1 MKQTLNL
8 RAKRGQVNA
17 VGSRFLQLV
26 NGVQLLGD
34 EGMRYIGS
42 EESGRFRNL
51 VIGKGRSADHLLRII
66 HDQIHQTAQI
76 VPRALVV
83 TLRVQA
89 VEVQLQLYRSN
100 KLMNPTRSQNGFSL
114 LRMLFCD
121 PFVDEGTTEMPR

>member
-1 MKQTLNL
+1 MKQALNL

-17 VGSRFLQLV
+17 IWSRFLQLV

-34 EGMRYIGS
+34 EGLRYIGS
-42 EESGRFRNL
+42 EESGRFHDFVTGR
-51 VIGKGRSADHLLRII
+51 GRSADHLLRVI
-66 HDQIHQTAQI
+66 HDQIHKTAQV

-100 KLMNPTRSQNGFSL
+100 KPMNPT
-114 LRMLFCD
+114 
-121 PFVDEGTTEMPR
+121 

>member
-1 MKQTLNL
+1 MKQALNL

-17 VGSRFLQLV
+17 VWSRFLQLV

-34 EGMRYIGS
+34 EGLRYIGS
-42 EESGRFRNL
+42 EESGWFRNL
-51 VIGKGRSADHLLRII
+51 VIGKGSVTNLPLRVI
-66 HDQIHQTAQI
+66 HDQIHKTAQV

-89 VEVQLQLYRSN
+89 VEVQLQLYRSS

-121 PFVDEGTTEMPR
+121 PFVDKGTTEMPR